1 MTEKEREIPK
11 NKKPFRCRNTA
22 AFYGLV
28 YGSLSNGIFLFS
40 AEYSVCGQKYSQ
52 INLPLI
58 VYSGDVSNSATNSHH
73 HWTQNDI
80 LQLDT
85 IETNY
90 FIFENF
96 NEINEINENN
106 VDVMTLKN

>member
-1 MTEKEREIPK
+1 MYRILRP
-11 NKKPFRCRNTA
+11 
-22 AFYGLV
+22 
-28 YGSLSNGIFLFS
+28 I
-40 AEYSVCGQKYSQ
+40 
-52 INLPLI
+52 
-58 VYSGDVSNSATNSHH
+58 ATTIEHKTTS
-73 HWTQNDI
+73 

-96 NEINEINENN
+96 NEINDINENN